1 VNFGPAETAELFRA
15 LEASARAAGPTVGSY
30 VGGEFEAYVRV
41 VNPAVAGARAA
52 DECRRSWGSLIDPSR
67 SFDGSTAQWA
77 EIRDS
82 MSNLS
87 DFEEPAMGRME
98 PATAR
103 ALADVL
109 SQHTA
114 SPDECSFAWWI
125 GYADVWV
132 PAEAPRV
139 RLPPGRET
147 FVMQGAVSDGAHEHA
162 DWGIGRTPMRWLPH
176 DRAWSVGNDIY
187 GRSVFVGGTNGA
199 ITQLLR
205 HPDLEAYVVSP
216 QTPVMPED
224 W

>member
-1 VNFGPAETAELFRA
+1 MKFGPAETADLFRA
-15 LEASARAAGPTVGSY
+15 LESSASAAGPVVGSY
-30 VGGEFEAYVRV
+30 VGGQFEAYVRV
-41 VNPAVAGARAA
+41 VNPAVAGAGSA
-52 DECRRSWGSLIDPSR
+52 DQRRRSWGSLIDCSR

-82 MSNLS
+82 MSDAS
-87 DFEEPAMGRME
+87 DFDEPAMGRLE

-103 ALADVL
+103 ALANLL

-125 GYADVWV
+125 GYADVRV

-139 RLPPGRET
+139 FLPPGREM
-147 FVMQGAVSDGAHEHA
+147 FVMQGGVSDGADEHA
-162 DWGIGRTPMRWLPH
+162 GWGIGRTPLRWLPR

-187 GRSVFVGGTNGA
+187 GRSVFVGGTDAA
-199 ITQLLR
+199 ISELLE

-216 QTPVMPED
+216 ETPVMPED